1 MSRLLNKYTK
11 YFVKVVM
18 RRLSMPERA
27 CTTAAAGLHSNPWV
41 NAGCC
46 HHSLNSW
53 VPSEHSRSIHQASR
67 LPRAGL
73 QRHNTHSQQ
82 QQYWYDEQR
91 PQQLQAAL
99 SLPSWRFQTL
109 IHKEP
114 SILDYHPETLQLTI
128 QALCEALHAHPKTV
142 VSIIEQRPC
151 LLRQPQE
158 AVQVLQQLSQL
169 LGRTPQQTAFLLSPH
184 SQLLAMPPAQLQQHI
199 AQVCEVMHWPLSELR
214 SVTSAAA
221 TGPASFL
228 QLLAMPVQQISAR
241 LQDLSTGLA
250 TSSYIAA
257 QLAQHHPALLN
268 MSTAVLRS
276 RLFAVAQAEG
286 SSCGQLLQ
294 QLDQQQLKGLSG
306 LLLMSPSRLMQHME
320 GLQALLLSL
329 QQAALQ
335 RQPGVQQAIV
345 GHVADASCSGSSSKD
360 GGSQDSPS
368 SSSSS
373 STTSSSSVP
382 PDISQL
388 AARLLL
394 RLGTRVTLAQVQVKV
409 VMLQGITRKVQ
420 QWHQQLAHA
429 GDADLAVLLS
439 ASTEGIAQAKYLAEC
454 RGEEA
459 GAEPLLRVVLM
470 PAGKFSSRWQGDADW
485 LGGGT
490 A

>member
-1 MSRLLNKYTK
+1 
-11 YFVKVVM
+11 M
-18 RRLSMPERA
+18 RRLSMPERS
-27 CTTAAAGLHSNPWV
+27 CTTAAARLHSNPWV
-41 NAGCC
+41 PAGCC

-53 VPSEHSRSIHQASR
+53 VPADCSRSIHQASR
-67 LPRAGL
+67 LPRAVL

-99 SLPSWRFQTL
+99 FLPSWRFQTL

-128 QALCEALHAHPKTV
+128 QALCEALHANPKTV

-158 AVQVLQQLSQL
+158 AVQVLQKLSQL
-169 LGRTPQQTAFLLSPH
+169 LGRTPQQTAFLLSPR

-241 LQDLSTGLA
+241 LQDLSTGLD
-250 TSSYIAA
+250 TSTYIAA

-268 MSTAVLRS
+268 MSPAVLRS
-276 RLFAVAQAEG
+276 RLFAVAEAEG
-286 SSCGQLLQ
+286 SSCGQLLS

-306 LLLMSPSRLMQHME
+306 LLLMSPGRLMQQME

-329 QQAALQ
+329 QQPAPQ
-335 RQPGVQQAIV
+335 RQPGVQQADV
-345 GHVADASCSGSSSKD
+345 GHVADAGCSSSSSKD

-368 SSSSS
+368 SSSGSSS
-373 STTSSSSVP
+373 STSSSSSVP
-382 PDISQL
+382 TDISQL

-394 RLGTRVTLAQVQVKV
+394 RLGTRVTLAEVQVKV

-420 QWHQQLAHA
+420 QWHKQLAHA
-429 GDADLAVLLS
+429 GDADLAALLS

-459 GAEPLLRVVLM
+459 GAEPLLGVVLM
-470 PAGKFSSRWQGDADW
+470 PSSKFASRWQGYADW
-485 LGGGT
+485 LTGAT